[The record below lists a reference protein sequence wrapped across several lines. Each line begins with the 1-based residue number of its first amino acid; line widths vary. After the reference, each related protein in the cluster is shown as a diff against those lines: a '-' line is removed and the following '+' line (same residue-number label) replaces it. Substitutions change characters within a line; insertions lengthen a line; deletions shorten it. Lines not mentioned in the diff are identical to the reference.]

1 MTLRINYFI
10 VQLKKRQSCRI
21 FFFLIKPMPPV
32 KRTLA
37 AKKASTKKTTSPV
50 VKKRVP
56 VGKNSAAK
64 KISRRGMS
72 SALTAKV
79 HPELLPEILRK
90 HHGNPIIEPRPHVT
104 WESKATFNPGA
115 VEIDGS
121 IHLLYRAIGDQ
132 DISVVGHAIS
142 SDGLTI
148 DMRSDVPA
156 YIPELI
162 PHAKQRITESALPGN
177 GTYTSGGGWWGG
189 SEDPRATYIKEDK
202 RIYMLYVAYDGWSP
216 PRVALTSIGINDFLG
231 RQWDNW
237 SQAKV
242 ISMPPEELAKD
253 KRFKDVVDKNAC
265 LLPEKINGKYV
276 IFHRIFPDILVD
288 FVDNLDFD
296 NEYLKGEHKISPRP
310 GYWDSRK
317 VGAGAPPIK
326 TKDGWL
332 LIYQAVGDQ
341 DPGRYKIGAM
351 LLDLNDPT
359 KVLYRS
365 NEPALVPQEWYENNG
380 WKHGVVYPCGA
391 VEKNGTLFVYYGG
404 ADSVV
409 CVATAKMD
417 EFVEHLKKNEPAK
430 LTPEVSAKT
439 LRLKR

>member
-1 MTLRINYFI
+1 MPE
-10 VQLKKRQSCRI
+10 KKRI
-21 FFFLIKPMPPV
+21 
-32 KRTLA
+32 T
-37 AKKASTKKTTSPV
+37 AKKKVATSKVKKTLVVKKKTTARKASIRKAPV
-50 VKKRVP
+50 LVT
-56 VGKNSAAK
+56 
-64 KISRRGMS
+64 KI
-72 SALTAKV
+72 
-79 HPELLPEILRK
+79 HPDVLHK
-90 HHGNPIIEPRPHVT
+90 HHGNPIIEPRTHIP

-115 VEIDGS
+115 VEVNGS

-132 DISVVGHAIS
+132 DISVVGHAVTH
-142 SDGLTI
+142 DGVTI
-148 DMRSDVPA
+148 HERSPEPA
-156 YIPELI
+156 YIPESI
-162 PHAKQRITESALPGN
+162 PQAKQRIHQSVNLGGA
-177 GTYTSGGGWWGG
+177 YTSGGGWWGG
-189 SEDPRATYIKEDK
+189 SEDPRATYIKDDK
-202 RIYMLYVAYDGWSP
+202 KLYMLYVAYDGWSP
-216 PRVALTSIGINDFLG
+216 PRVAMTSIDIQNFLEKK
-231 RQWDNW
+231 WDTW

-253 KRFKDVVDKNAC
+253 PRFKDVVDKNAC

-288 FVDNLDFD
+288 FVDNLDFE

-332 LIYQAVGDQ
+332 LIYQAVGDA
-341 DPGRYKIGAM
+341 DPGRYKIGVM

-365 NEPALVPQEWYENNG
+365 NEPVLVPEEWYENTG
-380 WKHGVVYPCGA
+380 WKYGVVYPCGA
-391 VEKNGTLFVYYGG
+391 VEKDGTLFVYYGG

-417 EFVEHLKKNEPAK
+417 EFLAHLKKDGVAK
-430 LTPEVSAKT
+430 LTPEIKSTTIKI
-439 LRLKR
+439 K